1 MVLFFGYIFQC
12 SYFEKFKYL
21 FGSQNI
27 SDDDLIAL
35 VSDVVFQPEVVWK
48 LGDVQVRI
56 DSRRFMLVLCI
67 QLKLN

>member
-1 MVLFFGYIFQC
+1 M
-12 SYFEKFKYL
+12 